1 MEKIIFILLFNVICP
16 ILLSAK
22 EDPAWDNTSKRSWLP
37 EFEKVEITSS
47 MDGTAQKAYIYKT
60 RSNVAMPLIVSLHTW
75 SGYYNQTDPLTKEI
89 LVRDWNYIHPDFRGA
104 NRRPEAMGS
113 PLALADIEDAIQYA
127 LKNMN
132 VDKNEVHVIGVSGGG
147 FATLAS
153 FMNLDY
159 PVKSFSAWASISDI
173 EDWFWECSGRG
184 SRYAEDILAV
194 VADDNHKFNATTAS
208 QRSPLR
214 QKFPIE
220 KRKNAQLYIYAGI
233 HDWYKGSVPVT
244 HSLKMYNR
252 LVGELKY
259 DTSDMSA
266 IMQKAMSDPDIVSPC
281 EMLDIL
287 GRRTNA
293 AVKSKKTKLFDREI
307 HLSRDYENIHLTV
320 FEGGHEQLPQALG
333 LLPYKPLISDSGYRI
348 LAIGDSNGHKKGGWV
363 DQLKSLMPAATI
375 VNQSENGRTIGF
387 DNKGKPELNALKN
400 IDRYLDDALTEYRT
414 YDYVIVCLG
423 TNDAKKMFESRQ
435 EEVPGNLKVLLS
447 KIKSH
452 KLVRKGKTG
461 LIFVTP
467 PPLRQTDVS
476 PKYDGSGTRLTELIP
491 KLKAVA
497 VEEGFDVIDIHG
509 PLSGVLDYYAKDG
522 VHMSPQGQQ
531 IVATKILLH
540 LTSK

>member
-1 MEKIIFILLFNVICP
+1 MKKFIAILLFNV
-16 ILLSAK
+16 LLTAVADAK
-22 EDPAWDNTSKRSWLP
+22 EEIAWDNTAKRSWLP
-37 EFEKVEITSS
+37 EFEQVEIKSS
-47 MDGTAQKAYIYKT
+47 VDGAQQKAYIYKSKS
-60 RSNVAMPLIVSLHTW
+60 REPMPLIVSLHTW

-89 LVRDWNYIHPDFRGA
+89 LARDWNYIHPDFRGA

-113 PLALADIEDAIQYA
+113 PLALADIEDAIRYA
-127 LKNMN
+127 LENMN
-132 VDKNEVHVIGVSGGG
+132 VDKDEVHVIGVSGGG
-147 FATLAS
+147 FATLAA
-153 FMNLDY
+153 FMNLNY

-173 EDWFWECSGRG
+173 EDWYWECTGRG
-184 SRYAEDILAV
+184 SHYAKDILAAV
-194 VADDNHKFNATTAS
+194 DDGNHKFNTSTAR

-214 QKFPIE
+214 QKFPID
-220 KRKNAQLYIYAGI
+220 KRKKAQLYIYAGI
-233 HDWYKGSVPVT
+233 HDGYKGSVPIS

-259 DTSDMSA
+259 GTANMAA
-266 IMQKAMSDPDIVSPC
+266 IMQKALSDPGLVSPS
-281 EMLDIL
+281 EMLDLL
-287 GRRTNA
+287 GRRMHPA
-293 AVKSKKTKLFDREI
+293 AKSNSKIFDREV
-307 HLSRDYENIHLTV
+307 HLKRGYKNIHLTV
-320 FEGGHEQLPQALG
+320 FEGVHEQLPQALG
-333 LLPYKPLISDSGYRI
+333 LLPYKPKESDSGCRI

-363 DQLKSLMPAATI
+363 DQLKFLMPAAKI
-375 VNQSENGRTIGF
+375 VNQSESGRTIGF
-387 DNKGKPELNALKN
+387 DNKGKSELNALKN
-400 IDRYLDDALTEYRT
+400 IDRYLDNALTENRT

-435 EEVPGNLKVLLS
+435 EEVPGNLKALLS

-476 PKYDGSGTRLTELIP
+476 PKYDGSGTRLAELIP

-497 VEEGFDVIDIHG
+497 AEGGFDVIDIHG

-531 IVATKILLH
+531 IVASKILLH
-540 LTSK
+540 LISK